1 MTQQLPPYASP
12 EQPAP
17 GYTPAPPAPQRTNTM
32 AILSIVFAFV
42 FSPLGIV
49 FGVIGRRQARER
61 NENGRG
67 LATAGMWLS
76 IVFVVLGVVTAV
88 IVSVMAASIAQQV
101 SQLPDVPPASPSSSS
116 SSDIPAVTPEQL
128 APEVSAQIG
137 AEDVVC
143 PEMLPGQVG
152 ATTVCTGTV
161 DGEQAQLG
169 VTVTEVSGTQV
180 AFRIARVG

>member
-12 EQPAP
+12 EQPTP
-17 GYTPAPPAPQRTNTM
+17 GYAPAPPAPERTNTM

-49 FGVIGRRQARER
+49 FGVIGRKQARER

-101 SQLPDVPPASPSSSS
+101 SQLPDVPPASSS
-116 SSDIPAVTPEQL
+116 SSDVPAVTPEQL
-128 APEVSAQIG
+128 APEVSAQLG

-152 ATTVCTGTV
+152 ATTVCSGTV